1 MRKRLPLLACAV
13 LLPLAAAAQT
23 IPIKTVPVAEGDQF
37 LVFPSQNLGM
47 GGVAIALDDPLLDPF
62 VNPAKAA
69 STEGIRFAS
78 APVYYGFTE
87 GEAGIDAGSGRTLPV
102 GVVLRQGNVFGG
114 AAIAWQE
121 LVVPEQPGWG
131 GWRGGFADVSS
142 DVRVEE
148 GGISRD
154 NVYLFGMT
162 GMKIPGTNL
171 SVGVSAFGA
180 GLNGLEGVR
189 LLYQTSPDVRQRG
202 EMGLFRL
209 GLYNAWPDGR
219 AAELLVAHHRFS
231 ATHTMARW
239 TWDEEGM
246 GRFEEQIER
255 DETQG
260 WAVQA
265 GYKQPVGNGWT
276 AGAQLTGDWKWHPK
290 IPNYDL
296 MQIPRDPGHSWAY
309 NVGVGFARTSGPA
322 TFALDL
328 IYEPIWSHTWAD
340 ALEATPTA
348 TGGTVPAGAMTV
360 ENDFRF
366 HNARVRLGLQRAVDR
381 FDFRLGLDAHRI
393 RYRLDQEHYVE
404 EFARA
409 QRERWTEWTASGGLG
424 VRFPEFELRYLGLVT
439 LGTGQPGVA
448 SSWGWGAERA
458 DFAALSADFLVAPS
472 GTLSLAETTVITHQ
486 VSVILPITN

>member
-1 MRKRLPLLACAV
+1 MRKLLPILACAA

-23 IPIKTVPVAEGDQF
+23 IPIKTIPVAEGDQF
-37 LVFPSQNLGM
+37 LIFPSQNLGM

-62 VNPAKAA
+62 VNPAKAV

-102 GVVLRQGNVFGG
+102 GAVVRQGNVFGG
-114 AAIAWQE
+114 AAIALQE
-121 LVVPEQPGWG
+121 LVVPQQPGWG
-131 GWRGGFADVSS
+131 GRWQDDVF
-142 DVRVEE
+142 VEE
-148 GGISRD
+148 GAISRD
-154 NVYLFGMT
+154 NIYLFGM
-162 GMKIPGTNL
+162 GGFRIPGSNL

-189 LLYQTSPDVRQRG
+189 LLYQGGAGVRQRG
-202 EMGLFRL
+202 EMGLFRV
-209 GLYNAWPDGR
+209 GLYNTWADGR

-231 ATHTMARW
+231 MTHTMPQ
-239 TWDEEGM
+239 WDVEAERM
-246 GRFEEQIER
+246 GTRTEY

-265 GYKQPVGNGWT
+265 GYKQLIGEGWT

-296 MQIPRDPGHSWAY
+296 MQIPRDPGHSQAY

-322 TFALDL
+322 TFAVDL
-328 IYEPIWSHTWAD
+328 VYEPIWSHTWAD
-340 ALEATPTA
+340 ALEAMETA
-348 TGGTVPAGAMTV
+348 SGGTVAAGAMTV

-366 HNARVRLGLQRAVDR
+366 HNARARLGLQRAEGR
-381 FDFRLGLDAHRI
+381 FDFRLGLDVHAI
-393 RYRLDQEHYVE
+393 RYRLDQEDFVQ
-404 EFARA
+404 EFTRL

-424 VRFPEFELRYLGLVT
+424 LRFPEFELRYLGLIT
-439 LGTGQPGVA
+439 LGTGQPSVA
-448 SSWGWGAERA
+448 PRGGWGGWTEDRA
-458 DFAALSADFLVAPS
+458 FDALQSADFVVAPS
-472 GTLSLAETTVITHQ
+472 GALSLAETKVFTHQ
-486 VSVILPITN
+486 VSVILPLTN